1 MIQLKTDDVDLEELR
16 AMLHLRALPGLGDVR
31 IGRLLDRYGSALA
44 ALGAPSEAL
53 GSAAEE
59 RGSRRV
65 LGHVERSLETIER
78 LGLHVLMEEDVWYP
92 PGARELYDPPPI
104 LFARGRLE
112 LLLRPA
118 IAVVGARRHTEYGAR
133 IAAKFAGE
141 LAGAG
146 FAVVSGLARGIDAAA
161 HMAALEVAGE
171 AADEGGTIG
180 VLGCGVDVVYPR
192 SHGRLYQRIASEG
205 LLVSEFL
212 PGEPAQRYN
221 FPRRNR
227 IIAALSEGVLVVE
240 AGERSGALIT
250 ADHALDLGRE
260 VFAVPGPIDRPTS
273 VGTHRLIREGATL
286 VSSVLDIVAELKH
299 ADLVGT
305 GHGAAEPVT
314 GDEQPSLP
322 FDPDPPP
329 GLSGAP
335 LRVWQRLEPDP
346 LHIDQIVSACGLDPA
361 QAMAAL
367 LELELAGLA
376 RQVTPMRFART
387 Q

>member
-1 MIQLKTDDVDLEELR
+1 MIQLVSGEVDLEELR
-16 AMLHLRALPGLGDVR
+16 ALLHLRALPGLGDVR

-44 ALGAPSEAL
+44 ALEAPPEMLGA
-53 GSAAEE
+53 AAEV

-78 LGLHVLMEEDVWYP
+78 LGLHVLLEEDAWYP
-92 PGARELYDPPPI
+92 PGARELHDPPPI

-112 LLLRPA
+112 LLVRPA

-133 IAAKFAGE
+133 IAAMLAGE
-141 LAGAG
+141 LADAG
-146 FAVVSGLARGIDAAA
+146 FAVVSGMARGIDAAA
-161 HMAALEVAGE
+161 HLAALEAAG
-171 AADEGGTIG
+171 EGGTIG

-192 SHGRLYQRIASEG
+192 SHGRLYERIAREG
-205 LLVSEFL
+205 LLISEFL
-212 PGEPAQRYN
+212 PGEPAQRHN

-260 VFAVPGPIDRPTS
+260 VFAVPGPIDRATS

-286 VSSVLDIVAELKH
+286 VSSVLDIVTELKR
-299 ADLVGT
+299 ADLTGT
-305 GHGAAEPVT
+305 ARDAEWAT
-314 GDEQPSLP
+314 KDEQPGLP

-329 GLSGAP
+329 GLSGVP
-335 LRVWQRLEPDP
+335 LRVWKRLEPDP
-346 LHIDQIVSACGLDPA
+346 LHIDELVSACGLDPA
-361 QAMAAL
+361 RTVAAL

-376 RQVTPMRFART
+376 RKVTPMRFARA